1 MQTVTHFFLGANSGR
16 GFQNL
21 FQRFCEPT
29 HHHDLIILKGGPG
42 CGKSTLMN
50 KIGEAMEGCG
60 ESVEYFH
67 CSGDPDSLDGVHIP
81 RIHAAVVDGTAP
93 HTLEPR
99 YPMAAERCV
108 NLGEFCDITAV
119 KDCREEIVHYTDTC
133 SQAYRRAYRAMSAA
147 SQMADS
153 AAALAESGLDREK
166 LMRRTAGIISRE
178 IRGRGSGSREEY
190 RFLGSQTWKGGVWRF
205 DSVAKLCPKVY
216 QLQDSFGFAAPMLTQ
231 IRTAA
236 ADHGYHT
243 VVCFDPEHMEQ
254 PQHLLIPEL
263 ELAFITGRDDMPASG
278 QVYRRIRVDAMVNA
292 ESGKS
297 RKARLRFTGR
307 MTREL
312 LEEATDALGEAKA
325 AHDILES
332 LYAPH
337 VDFDGINALTEREIQ
352 RFESYL

>member
-21 FQRFCEPT
+21 FQRFWEPT
-29 HHHDLIILKGGPG
+29 DHYDLIILKGGPG
-42 CGKSTLMN
+42 CGKSTLM
-50 KIGEAMEGCG
+50 KTIGEAMEARG
-60 ESVEYFH
+60 ETVEYFH

-81 RIHAAVVDGTAP
+81 RIRAAVVDGTAP

-99 YPMAAERCV
+99 YPMAADRCV
-108 NLGEFCDITAV
+108 NLGEFCDLAAV
-119 KDCREEIVHYTDTC
+119 KESREEIVQYTNAC

-205 DSVAKLCPKVY
+205 DSIAELCPRVY
-216 QLQDSFGFAAPMLTQ
+216 QLQDSFGFAAPMLEQ
-231 IRTAA
+231 IRIAA
-236 ADHGYHT
+236 AERGYRT
-243 VVCFDPEHMEQ
+243 VVCLDPEHMEHA
-254 PQHLLIPEL
+254 QHLLIPEL
-263 ELAFITGRDDMPASG
+263 ELAFITGRDDMPVSG
-278 QVYRRIRVDAMVNA
+278 PVYRRIRLDAMVNT
-292 ESGKS
+292 EKGKS
-297 RKARLRFTGR
+297 NKARLRFAGR

-312 LEEATDALGEAKA
+312 LGEATDALGEAKA

-337 VDFDGINALTEREIQ
+337 MDFDAINAVTEREIR